1 MRFHGARLCAFACVV
16 LGGLAQPALA
26 AEAKSG
32 AKLGFLVEGD
42 IEYGGDDI
50 VTVSFKDGST
60 QDIKAG
66 QGATL
71 ALGGY
76 FKPEESSPFSVRAT
90 VGYKFVTTAAS
101 NADIGI
107 NRIVYEL
114 VGNYDWPNGWH
125 VGAGLTRHTNIKF
138 DADGF
143 GRNVD
148 FDDATGFTAEFGW
161 KWLSLS
167 YTGIDYK
174 DEFGGKWD
182 AGSVGLAFAW
192 RF

>member
-1 MRFHGARLCAFACVV
+1 MRFKVAHVCALAVV

-26 AEAKSG
+26 GEKSG
-32 AKLGFLVEGD
+32 VKLGFLIEGD
-42 IEYGGDDI
+42 LEYGGDDI
-50 VTVSFKDGST
+50 VTVDFEDGSS

-66 QGATL
+66 QGGTIAV
-71 ALGGY
+71 GGY
-76 FKPEESSPFSVRAT
+76 FKPQADAPFSVRAT
-90 VGYKFVTTAAS
+90 VGYKFVMTAAD

-107 NRIVYEL
+107 DRMVYEL
-114 VGNYDWPNGWH
+114 VANYDWPSGWR
-125 VGAGLTRHTNIKF
+125 VGAGLTQHTNIEF

-143 GRNVD
+143 GRNVR

-161 KWLSLS
+161 KWISLS
-167 YTGIDYK
+167 YTAIDYK

-182 AGSVGLAFAW
+182 AGSLGLALAW

>member
-1 MRFHGARLCAFACVV
+1 MRFRVARVCALAIV

-26 AEAKSG
+26 GEKSG
-32 AKLGFLVEGD
+32 SKLGFLVEGD
-42 IEYGGDDI
+42 LEYGGDDI
-50 VTVSFKDGST
+50 VTIDFEDGSS

-66 QGATL
+66 QGGTI

-76 FKPEESSPFSVRAT
+76 FKPRVDGSFSVRAT
-90 VGYKFVTTAAS
+90 VGYKFVTSAAD

-107 NRIVYEL
+107 DRMVYEI
-114 VGNYDWPNGWH
+114 VGNYDWPSGWR
-125 VGAGLTRHTNIKF
+125 VGAGLVQHTNIEF

-143 GRNVD
+143 GRNVK

-161 KWLSLS
+161 KWISFS
-167 YTGIDYK
+167 YTAIDYK

-182 AGSVGLAFAW
+182 AGSLGLALAW